1 MNRWKIRA
9 LPLLLAA
16 LLLLPCL
23 PAPASALGSG
33 LPDVRCV
40 CAGGEIA
47 LQKEGDE
54 TYLFLPAAA
63 DLHALT
69 FTFLDYLTLRAGEKE
84 LKLVSGDPV
93 DLAALFPEEPEDGI
107 YALTMVRGRY
117 TLPVKIL
124 RSENLPALF
133 LTSADPTKDRAWVEQ
148 NKSNKAKGSAVMTD
162 AGGAVVYDGGLKQI
176 KGRGNSTWSYP
187 KKPYQIKLETAT
199 DLMECGEPAGTW
211 VLLANYY
218 DRTLLRNRITFDL
231 AAELGLDYSPHSRP
245 VDLYYDSE
253 YLGSYLL
260 SEKTELG
267 TNRVDLNDLQKE
279 IEAANPDV
287 TDFEALPQVR
297 GETNAGQTCQYVDGL
312 REPTQLSG
320 GYLLE
325 IDMEE
330 RAYEEVSWFSTPLG
344 LFLVLKSPEFAT
356 EDTMGYISACWQ
368 GFEDAV
374 VNGGVHPVTGFP
386 YTSYMDRES
395 LAKCY
400 LILELSMDGDSF
412 QSSTY
417 FYKPEDEGKLYAGP
431 VWDFDTGYGLFYA
444 DFSPEEPVAGAT
456 VLGKVLLGVPDFR
469 NALGEEKE
477 PLHKLIRDIL
487 LSPDLDV
494 KGTVLRSLTGYD
506 EEVAASRRM
515 DLIRWP
521 DGALTH
527 ETQRTTEDLRQIIDR
542 RETWLYREL
551 GAAAPPLFSDVSAD
565 DWFAPSVEEAA
576 RRGLFQGVGRDRFAP
591 DETMTRAMVTT
602 VLYRMAGQ
610 PQPEADAPFKDVSPS
625 DWYGAA
631 VAWAAE
637 QGVVS
642 GYPDGTFR
650 PSAPVT
656 RQELVALMY
665 RYALSLGADGTA
677 PALPETFTDRD
688 QVPGWAADAF
698 AWAVE
703 NGLVTGTPAGSGGL
717 LLSPQGQ
724 ATRCQGAALFLRL
737 LRNLEQ
743 IEPAQTGGTETQ
755 PETTDTPPQPET
767 TDTENEQPPAEQ
779 PDSPPAE
786 N

>member
-1 MNRWKIRA
+1 M
-9 LPLLLAA
+9 
-16 LLLLPCL
+16 
-23 PAPASALGSG
+23 
-33 LPDVRCV
+33 
-40 CAGGEIA
+40 
-47 LQKEGDE
+47 
-54 TYLFLPAAA
+54 
-63 DLHALT
+63 
-69 FTFLDYLTLRAGEKE
+69 
-84 LKLVSGDPV
+84 
-93 DLAALFPEEPEDGI
+93 
-107 YALTMVRGRY
+107 
-117 TLPVKIL
+117 
-124 RSENLPALF
+124 
-133 LTSADPTKDRAWVEQ
+133 
-148 NKSNKAKGSAVMTD
+148 
-162 AGGAVVYDGGLKQI
+162 
-176 KGRGNSTWSYP
+176 
-187 KKPYQIKLETAT
+187 
-199 DLMECGEPAGTW
+199 
-211 VLLANYY
+211 
-218 DRTLLRNRITFDL
+218 
-231 AAELGLDYSPHSRP
+231 
-245 VDLYYDSE
+245 
-253 YLGSYLL
+253 
-260 SEKTELG
+260 
-267 TNRVDLNDLQKE
+267 
-279 IEAANPDV
+279 
-287 TDFEALPQVR
+287 
-297 GETNAGQTCQYVDGL
+297 
-312 REPTQLSG
+312 
-320 GYLLE
+320 
-325 IDMEE
+325 
-330 RAYEEVSWFSTPLG
+330 
-344 LFLVLKSPEFAT
+344 
-356 EDTMGYISACWQ
+356 
-368 GFEDAV
+368 
-374 VNGGVHPVTGFP
+374 
-386 YTSYMDRES
+386 
-395 LAKCY
+395 
-400 LILELSMDGDSF
+400 
-412 QSSTY
+412 
-417 FYKPEDEGKLYAGP
+417 
-431 VWDFDTGYGLFYA
+431 
-444 DFSPEEPVAGAT
+444 
-456 VLGKVLLGVPDFR
+456 
-469 NALGEEKE
+469 
-477 PLHKLIRDIL
+477 
-487 LSPDLDV
+487 
-494 KGTVLRSLTGYD
+494 LRSLTGYD

-551 GAAAPPLFSDVSAD
+551 GAATPPLFSDVSPD

-576 RRGLFQGVGRDRFAP
+576 RRGLFQGVGKDRFAP

-642 GYPDGTFR
+642 GYPDGTFL
-650 PSAPVT
+650 PANPVT

-677 PALPETFTDRD
+677 PALPETVTDRD